1 MSDSMS
7 HGRLYAFLLAHWGLA
22 FVVFGISFVA
32 FGLLS
37 LNLLHM
43 LAANFEFL
51 SMYGVQ
57 AVRDGGLRQLLE
69 IVASGFVAAACYLV
83 FKLCEKVLVERL
95 AALGAP
101 RGAPVH
107 LTEESES

>member
-1 MSDSMS
+1 MSHEMS
-7 HGRLYAFLLAHWGLA
+7 HGRLYAFLLAHWWLA
-22 FVVFGISFVA
+22 FLVFGISFVS

-37 LNLLHM
+37 LNLVHLF
-43 LAANFEFL
+43 AANFEFL

-57 AVRDGGLRQLLE
+57 AVRDGGLSQLLE
-69 IVASGFVAAACYLV
+69 IIASGFVAAAFYLV

-101 RGAPVH
+101 RGARSH
-107 LTEESES
+107 ISKESES

>member
-1 MSDSMS
+1 MS
-7 HGRLYAFLLAHWGLA
+7 HGRLYAFLHAHWWLA
-22 FVVFGISFVA
+22 FVVFGVSFVA

-37 LNLLHM
+37 LNLIHLF
-43 LAANFEFL
+43 AANFEFL

-57 AVRDGGLRQLLE
+57 AVRDGGLRQLVE
-69 IVASGFVAAACYLV
+69 IVVSGFVAAAFYLV

-101 RGAPVH
+101 RGARSH
-107 LTEESES
+107 ISKESES